1 MLKCGFMAIG
11 LTQHPISCD
20 KHLMNLTKS
29 IAIILGCMSLPSC
42 SNVNKEEAQ
51 KQVVQPSL
59 KSQQAENDSIEKSP
73 KMSNIQNADTA
84 TSRFAFPSCA
94 ELKAKAL
101 SEDALITD
109 FDSQYPAEL
118 VGDDTVEKFDLNPEE
133 LEQLIR
139 YTACIAS
146 LSSGPD
152 APESALAL
160 FASKRYGSEAM
171 KILKKHAQGSD
182 DGAKAAQQ
190 FVEQM
195 TSYLAGPSE

>member
-1 MLKCGFMAIG
+1 MRATPFTNSCVNQQK
-11 LTQHPISCD
+11 PIALFTICMP
-20 KHLMNLTKS
+20 L
-29 IAIILGCMSLPSC
+29 ILLASC

-51 KQVVQPSL
+51 NQVIEPSL
-59 KSQQAENDSIEKSP
+59 KTQQAEKNYIEKSP
-73 KMSNIQNADTA
+73 KMSNTQNAGTA
-84 TSRFAFPSCA
+84 NSRFKFLSCA

-118 VGDDTVEKFDLNPEE
+118 VGDDTVEKFDLNPLE

-146 LSSGPD
+146 LTPGPD

-160 FASKRYGSEAM
+160 FASKRYGSDAM
-171 KILKKHAQGSD
+171 KILKKQAQGSD
-182 DGAKAAQQ
+182 ESAKAAKQ